1 MDFNAIKDRARKM
14 IHDDAKKDS
23 HIIRERVRDR
33 NKAEFY
39 HGQPMDEYSSYGSSE
54 TTVPSQTSD
63 YDEMRLNE
71 ALDQRMNEFMASRNA
86 QQYQQQITQVQ
97 QPMNFANSKMP
108 KEILE
113 SFSENYIDQS
123 AFDPRLAQI
132 STQNIPSQPNKM
144 VNEAVQYQQPKQ
156 SGVDYELIKS
166 IIESS
171 VKKYVNALGKKLLSE
186 GKTNNPD
193 DSIRAVQFTGDKF
206 MMVTKGGDV
215 YEANMVFKKNIKEK

>member
-33 NKAEFY
+33 NSSEFY
-39 HGQPMDEYSSYGSSE
+39 RGQPMDEYSSYDTVTSIGGQQYSS
-54 TTVPSQTSD
+54 SMD
-63 YDEMRLNE
+63 YDDSRLNE
-71 ALDQRMNEFMASRNA
+71 AIDQRMNEYMASRNA
-86 QQYQQQITQVQ
+86 QQMPQQQTA
-97 QPMNFANSKMP
+97 NFSNSKMP

-132 STQNIPSQPNKM
+132 STQSVSAQPRQV
-144 VNEAVQYQQPKQ
+144 VNEIVQQQSLPKT
-156 SGVDYELIKS
+156 SGIDYELIKS

-171 VKKYVNALGKKLLSE
+171 VKKYVNALGKKLLNES
-186 GKTNNPD
+186 KINNSD
-193 DSIRAVQFTGDKF
+193 GNIKAVQFTGDKF

-215 YEANMVFKKNIKEK
+215 YEANMVFKKNLKEK